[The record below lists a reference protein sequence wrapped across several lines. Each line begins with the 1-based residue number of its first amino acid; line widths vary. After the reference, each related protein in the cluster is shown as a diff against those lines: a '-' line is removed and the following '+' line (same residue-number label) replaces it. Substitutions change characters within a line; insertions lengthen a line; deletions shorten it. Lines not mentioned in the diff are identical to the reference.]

1 MRPEYFMIIRLNESH
16 LPAASELFRDVFSCP
31 PWNDDWSD
39 PGTLRAYLTDI
50 TGNPNSLSFGYLHEG
65 KLSAISLGQVFN
77 WWRGREYNV
86 REFCVAR
93 HLQRKGI
100 GTLFITAIE
109 NLLRDEG
116 ISSMSLLTARKTP
129 AFDFYITN
137 GFHESDEMSFLVK
150 NIK

>member
-1 MRPEYFMIIRLNESH
+1 MIIRLDESH
-16 LPAASELFRDVFSCP
+16 FPEASELFRDVFSRA

-39 PGTLRAYLTDI
+39 PDTLRAYLTDI

-77 WWRGREYNV
+77 WWIGREYNV

-100 GTLFITAIE
+100 GTSFITAIE
-109 NLLRDEG
+109 NILREEK
-116 ISSMSLLTARKTP
+116 ISAMSLLTARNTP
-129 AFDFYITN
+129 AFDFYIAN
-137 GFHESDEMSFLVK
+137 GFHESDGMSFLVK

>member
-1 MRPEYFMIIRLNESH
+1 MIIRLDESH
-16 LPAASELFRDVFSCP
+16 FSEMSELFHDVFSCA

-39 PGTLRAYLTDI
+39 PDILRAYLTDI
-50 TGNPNSLSFGYLHEG
+50 TENPNSLSFGYLHEG

-86 REFCVAR
+86 REFFVSR

-116 ISSMSLLTARKTP
+116 ITSLSLLTARKTP

-137 GFHESDEMSFLVK
+137 GFHESDGMSFLVK